1 MEAGLIISFVVL
13 LALLVLSGF
22 FSGSETSFFSL
33 NHLEKDKLRRQF
45 RGKLRRF
52 IVTSLRSPNE
62 ILITVLTGNMVV
74 NLFFASILERAM
86 TNLQVAYSSL
96 YSIVGGTVLLLIFGE
111 MTPKNLAVRSSL
123 SFVIRSSRLLYYC
136 HFVLGPVRKLLQSI
150 ETKIVRLL
158 ARRLEEPREDAR
170 LLILSTLQV
179 GLRKGIIHPTELAL
193 LESFLDFSEKKAAEV
208 MVPRA
213 EVRGIEISAGR
224 EQLRQLLANE
234 KGATPLAVY
243 QEDLDR
249 IVGCL
254 NPIDLLGLEGVG
266 LKEVLREVHLVPEG
280 KNLLELMTEMI
291 EANVSL
297 AVIIDEY
304 GGTAGAISFQRL
316 VEEFLAFFY
325 PQDEAGDL
333 RVREG
338 VFKLPGKFDMSDL
351 EALLSTDFETESRTL
366 SGLLIE
372 KLGEIPEAG
381 RRIILSGHT
390 FLVRRVSKRRI
401 HEVEV
406 RRGT

>member
-280 KNLLELMTEMI
+280 KNLP
-291 EANVSL
+291 
-297 AVIIDEY
+297 
-304 GGTAGAISFQRL
+304 FQRL